1 MDRDWWFLTR
11 WVPGLTITICNK
23 ITGVVWWGGFLLI
36 WLIYPWDYH
45 NELEFNVEG
54 SCLFLVIKT
63 IDNQRLRSAD
73 DNDRRS
79 KCFYSISVLLRK
91 FHVTDSQ
98 NIRDQIMSERRS
110 NLKVPDQ
117 ISSCAFQSFL
127 REEKQMM
134 ASTSSAIVKR
144 TLSSFSYKSLRF
156 FCFFDLKGSFDWFC
170 LFVLF
175 CFS

>member
-1 MDRDWWFLTR
+1 MDRDSWFLTR

-45 NELEFNVEG
+45 NNLEFSVEG

-63 IDNQRLRSAD
+63 SGNQRLRSAG

-79 KCFYSISVLLRK
+79 KRFGSISVLLRK
-91 FHVTDSQ
+91 FHMTDSQ

-117 ISSCAFQSFL
+117 IASCAFQSFL
-127 REEKQMM
+127 LEEKQMM

-144 TLSSFSYKSLRF
+144 TLSSF
-156 FCFFDLKGSFDWFC
+156 
-170 LFVLF
+170 
-175 CFS
+175 